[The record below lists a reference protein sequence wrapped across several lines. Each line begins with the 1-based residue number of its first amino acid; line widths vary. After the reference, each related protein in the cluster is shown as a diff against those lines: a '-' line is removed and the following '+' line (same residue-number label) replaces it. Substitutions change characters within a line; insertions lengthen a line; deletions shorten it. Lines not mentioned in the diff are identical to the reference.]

1 MVGGFCGNVDDERGV
16 NAGKMLADMLVSG
29 RARSAG
35 VPWPDDE
42 PPFTRGTAPSQI
54 RLSSEE
60 IIAAHKKALGETVVE
75 LPSDPVARGIVIA
88 DMRRRGDPPYRR
100 AQSEPVHIDDPTAV
114 AAKIIAAAARARGE
128 K

>member
-29 RARSAG
+29 RARRSAD
-35 VPWPDDE
+35 VAWPDDE

-60 IIAAHKKALGETVVE
+60 IIAAHKKALGETLVE
-75 LPSDPVARGIVIA
+75 LPSDPVARDI
-88 DMRRRGDPPYRR
+88 DPPYRR

-114 AAKIIAAAARARGE
+114 AAKIIAAAGKARGE